1 MIKRALLNYPI
12 GKNHGSADNHKFQL
26 RSLTWTVC
34 MTGNERGDWL
44 YRDYL
49 YVAK

>member
-1 MIKRALLNYPI
+1 MGQRT
-12 GKNHGSADNHKFQL
+12 ADSGLSQVPVAIVDVDC
-26 RSLTWTVC
+26 VC
-34 MTGNERGDWL
+34 VTGNERGDWL